1 MEELSGRLDRLRR
14 LNRYQQEI
22 LELVCQ
28 GHSYQEI
35 ADILSMSV
43 PNVQYHMSNVY
54 VALGIDELPKA
65 PRQRELGQYCPLLI
79 YLSQNEDTS
88 PIVANDMEG
97 EGKDEQKPA
106 VPNSA
111 VLMKVIEDEKA
122 LVPAKSRAIEEWTPA
137 PPVPNP
143 DSHPVILTKR
153 QKAFMLLGATA
164 LAGGLIGAIVVAVL
178 LGPSR
183 EIVVVITPTVG
194 PNQQVN
200 ALPSPTIEIAT
211 RTATPTSAPTVIQTP
226 RLPTPTVTPLPPML
240 PLGDSW
246 DNQGLA
252 LKLNGAPTVNG
263 LNEIRADFT
272 VTNRT
277 GLTLDFQPPLK
288 NYFIKFSNGTRFVG
302 RSNRNA
308 SFFDFKTNTSREFHI
323 TFDASGSTVQKEMA
337 QESAGYYI
345 VGVDDFS
352 PRLPK
357 PYWRIDI
364 NR

>member
-14 LNRYQQEI
+14 LNKYQQEI

-54 VALGIDELPKA
+54 VALEIDELPRA
-65 PRQRELGQYCPLLI
+65 PRQRELGQYCPLLS
-79 YLSQNEDTS
+79 YLSQNEDLS
-88 PIVANDMEG
+88 PAVANNTEG

-106 VPNSA
+106 IPSSA

-122 LVPAKSRAIEEWTPA
+122 LVPGRSRAVEEWTPA
-137 PPVPNP
+137 PPVPNI
-143 DSHPVILTKR
+143 DAHPVILTRR

-164 LAGGLIGAIVVAVL
+164 LAGGLIGAILVAIM
-178 LGPSR
+178 LGPRR
-183 EIVVVITPTVG
+183 EIVVVVTPTVG
-194 PNQQVN
+194 PNKQVSVP
-200 ALPSPTIEIAT
+200 LSPVIEITSTAT
-211 RTATPTSAPTVIQTP
+211 RTATPTVTQTP
-226 RLPTPTVTPLPPML
+226 RPPTPTVTPLPPML
-240 PLGDSW
+240 PLGDTW
-246 DNQGLA
+246 ENQGLA
-252 LKLNGAPTVNG
+252 LKLNRAPVVNG
-263 LNEIRADFT
+263 LNEVLADFT

-277 GLTLDFQPPLK
+277 GLTLDFKPPLK
-288 NYFIKFSNGTRFVG
+288 NYFIMFSNGTRYVG
-302 RSNRNA
+302 KANYDA
-308 SFFDFKTNTSREFHI
+308 SFFDFKTNTSRDFYI
-323 TFDASGSTVQKEMA
+323 TFDASGSALQREKA